1 MQKNTRIPFIAQAAV
16 IAALYVAISLPIAMS
31 GPIAYLNY
39 GPIQFRIAE
48 ALAMLAALTPA
59 AIPGLAIGCLLTNI
73 LGPYGVPDM
82 VFGTLASLLAALC
95 TYWLRKI
102 TFSLS
107 VSMELPSRS
116 FQLSAEKLPLFS
128 ALPPVLFNAV
138 IIGTMIAYFFMD
150 SFEWSNILLFGAQV
164 GFGQAV
170 VVFLLGLPLAALL
183 KKTKIFSRNEV

>member
-1 MQKNTRIPFIAQAAV
+1 MQKDTRILFIAQAAV
-16 IAALYVAISLPIAMS
+16 IAALYVAISLPIAMA

-39 GPIQFRIAE
+39 GPIQFRVAE
-48 ALAMLAALTPA
+48 ALTMLAALTPA

-95 TYWLRKI
+95 TYWLRNAQWK
-102 TFSLS
+102 
-107 VSMELPSRS
+107 
-116 FQLSAEKLPLFS
+116 KLPLFS
-128 ALPPVLFNAV
+128 GLPPVLFNAL

-150 SFEWSNILLFGAQV
+150 SFEWSNVLLFGAQV

-170 VVFLLGLPLAALL
+170 VVFLLGMPLAMLL
-183 KKTKIFSRNEV
+183 KKTKIFR